1 MIRNAPVT
9 PVEAAA
15 IALTVI
21 GLAGCS
27 DTSSGRVDLAV
38 TRDTVGDTII
48 VRTEAGSVWGETRR
62 LVPDVTFGVLDGPDH
77 YMFGSIAAIAVSP
90 DQRIYLLDRQV
101 PAVRMYGP
109 DGSFIRDIGRIGE
122 GPGEYEEPD
131 AGLAYLPD
139 GRLILR
145 DPGTGKML
153 VWDAEGEHLADW
165 RLPYGGGFNTSN
177 GFFQDREG
185 HLLSFAVTNLGEPV
199 TEWKYGLIR
208 FTADGEV
215 RDTLPY
221 PEWNFEPW
229 QISGQHEGSSSTTN
243 VPFSPQ
249 RQVAYSP
256 LGYFV
261 GGVST
266 DYRIEAFGPGPRVL
280 RIERTWD
287 PVPVDPAEARI
298 RRLEIEKSFRDR
310 FPGWSWNGP
319 DIPDTKPPFDDIFVG
334 EDARIWVR
342 VPTPSERFMDAAEVA
357 EEERATD
364 RTVNPFRSRIEF
376 DVFSPDGD
384 YLGRVVTPE
393 GFSLSPRPVFRG
405 DHVWAVTRD
414 EFEVQRVNR
423 FVLEAPVEGED
434 TD

>member
-1 MIRNAPVT
+1 MRHHASAAPPT
-9 PVEAAA
+9 AATL
-15 IALTVI
+15 ALAVLT
-21 GLAGCS
+21 LTGCA
-27 DTSSGRVDLAV
+27 DASSGRVDLAV

-62 LVPDVTFGVLDGPDH
+62 MVPDVTFGVLEGPDH
-77 YMFGSIAAIAVSP
+77 YMFGGIAALAVSP
-90 DQRIYLLDRQV
+90 DRRIYVLDAQV

-109 DGSFIRDIGRIGE
+109 DGSFVRDIGRVGE
-122 GPGEYEEPD
+122 GPGEYERPD

-139 GRLILR
+139 DRLVLR
-145 DPGTGKML
+145 DPGTGKLL
-153 VWDAEGEHLADW
+153 VWDAEGRHLADW
-165 RLPYGGGFNTSN
+165 RLPYGGGFSSSN

-185 HLLSFAVTNLGEPV
+185 HLLSFAVTNLGEAV

-208 FTADGEV
+208 FTPEGEV

-221 PEWNFEPW
+221 PEWDFEPW
-229 QISGQHEGSSSTTN
+229 QVSGQHEGSFSTTS

-249 RQVAYSP
+249 REVAYSP

-266 DYRIEAFGPGPRVL
+266 DYRIESFGPGSRVL
-280 RIERTWD
+280 RIERVWD
-287 PVPVDPAEARI
+287 PVPVDPTEARI
-298 RRLEIEKSFRDR
+298 RRLQIEKNFRDR

-319 DIPDTKPPFDDIFVG
+319 DIPDAKPPFEDILVG

-342 VPTPSERFMDAAEVA
+342 VPTRSERFMEAAEVA
-357 EEERATD
+357 EEERATG
-364 RTVNPFRSRIEF
+364 RTVNPFRSRIVF

-384 YLGRVVTPE
+384 YLGRVEAPE
-393 GFSLSPRPVFRG
+393 GFSMSPRPVFRG

-423 FVLEAPVEGED
+423 FVLQPLATDED